1 VNEGLYLPDNVQELG
16 EQVDGFLYSALQS
29 TRDYSWIV
37 HFDTR
42 LPNGEDGGENEIV
55 ASSLFDT
62 GALGANYV
70 SKRMFK
76 KLKDQIDDTDV
87 IQKKT
92 KVGLA
97 GTATADSDTVVVL
110 TLEFQG

>member
-1 VNEGLYLPDNVQELG
+1 MNEGSFEPDNVQELG
-16 EQVDGFLYSALQS
+16 EQVDGFLSSALQS

-37 HFDTR
+37 HFDAR

-70 SKRMFK
+70 SKRMFE
-76 KLKDQIDDTDV
+76 KLKDQIDKTDV
-87 IQKKT
+87 VQT
-92 KVGLA
+92 EL
-97 GTATADSDTVVVL
+97 S
-110 TLEFQG
+110 